1 MNSNILNLLLGQIMK
16 AVAEIDIQMAK
27 LASDREK
34 HMKEIQTKDEHIE
47 KLENF
52 NRLLHQNGY
61 NTLHKKSAS
70 KKSSVGDDVRGRVQT
85 ISISSDEEKAPI
97 WEKQFYRKKN

>member
-1 MNSNILNLLLGQIMK
+1 M
-16 AVAEIDIQMAK
+16 AE
-27 LASDREK
+27 LAADREK
-34 HMKEIQTKDEHIE
+34 HMKELQAKNENIE

-52 NRLLHQNGY
+52 NRVLHQNGY
-61 NTLHKKSAS
+61 NTPHKKVAS
-70 KKSSVGDDVRGRVQT
+70 KKSQVGDDVRGRVQT